1 MEFFCKITRKILKLI
16 YDKIYKKYGDIPH
29 FPEYLADKALKSLK
43 LMQKKSS
50 KIVVLSHLPVRV
62 KSVALGK
69 RLSSSNKARSP
80 IGFYENKLKVR
91 RKQTT
96 KMTFRALALRRHLP
110 IRLRR

>member
-16 YDKIYKKYGDIPH
+16 YDKIYKKYGDIPY
-29 FPEYLADKALKSLK
+29 FPKYLADKALKSLK

-69 RLSSSNKARSP
+69 RLSSSSKARSP
-80 IGFYENKLKVR
+80 IGFYENKLKVDLISVMNR
-91 RKQTT
+91 QRS
-96 KMTFRALALRRHLP
+96 
-110 IRLRR
+110 